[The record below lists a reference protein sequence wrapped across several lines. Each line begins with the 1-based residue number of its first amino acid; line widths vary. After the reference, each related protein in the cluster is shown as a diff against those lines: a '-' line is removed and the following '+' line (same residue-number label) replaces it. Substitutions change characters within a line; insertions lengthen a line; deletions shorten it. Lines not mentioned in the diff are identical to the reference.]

1 MTSVKRLG
9 IAPGVEGAIIACEY
23 LARNVVFFTACRNE
37 MKRLGTPLI
46 YGLFL

>member
-23 LARNVVFFTACRNE
+23 LARNVVFTACQKE